1 VAKSVLRPLSR
12 TLLRP
17 ETASPTTVLA
27 VALAPSLLA
36 GLVLFRTPAAEIL
49 AVALV
54 AGGAVH
60 LAARVLGLQ
69 MRDSPVLA
77 SVVGVALVGP
87 GTALAWAGL
96 VALAAALLELARVRL
111 APAARLQTGLLAYV
125 AALLV
130 GGGLVTAYLN
140 PATGSPLA
148 EPIRVWHD
156 LSATGQTPIDPIK
169 LYVGNV
175 PGPVFATS
183 LLAAVIGAAWLW
195 YARRMSVLV
204 LAAFTAGAA
213 VAIVYYRWSVPYQLI
228 SGPLWFTAA
237 LVLADGR
244 QLPDSR
250 VGRPLIGFSAG
261 LLALAA
267 RSRGLAIESTM
278 EAVAAVQVASALVM
292 LSLSPL
298 TRPQR
303 SAVPAT
309 PPPRLRP
316 ATPGPAQPAGPV
328 APPAT
333 SRPPS
338 AAPRGV
344 GPARPDRAPVTK
356 LRAS

>member
-1 VAKSVLRPLSR
+1 VLRPVSR
-12 TLLRP
+12 TLLKP
-17 ETASPTTVLA
+17 ETATPTTVLA
-27 VALAPSLLA
+27 IALAPSLLA
-36 GLVLFRTPAAEIL
+36 GLLLFRTPAAEIL

-60 LAARVLGLQ
+60 LAARGLGLPMQ
-69 MRDSPVLA
+69 DSPVLA
-77 SVVGVALVGP
+77 SLVGVALVGP
-87 GTALAWAGL
+87 GTPLAWAGL

-111 APAARLQTGLLAYV
+111 APAARLQMGLLAYV

-130 GGGLVTAYLN
+130 GAGLVTAYLN

-156 LSATGQTPIDPIK
+156 LSGTGRTPIDPIK

-183 LLAAVIGAAWLW
+183 LLAVVMGAAWLW

-204 LAAFTAGAA
+204 LAAFTVGAA
-213 VAIVYYRWSVPYQLI
+213 VSILYYRWSIPYQLT

-237 LVLADGR
+237 LVLADRR

-250 VGRPLIGFSAG
+250 VGRPLIGFGAG
-261 LLALAA
+261 LLALSA

-292 LSLSPL
+292 VSLSPL
-298 TRPQR
+298 ARPQR
-303 SAVPAT
+303 SAVPGT
-309 PPPRLRP
+309 PRPGPRP
-316 ATPGPAQPAGPV
+316 AVAAPALPAAP
-328 APPAT
+328 AAPSATFRPPA
-333 SRPPS
+333 

-344 GPARPDRAPVTK
+344 GVPARAGRAPVTK